1 MTLIGCVAEWCMNAS
16 AAKSGESYV
25 LSETICV
32 PVGNRAR
39 RFSYSTVQEVDLV
52 VMTGNSQDQ
61 TPLWTWSLGQAFGGN
76 EHHLD
81 ISAGECVTWT
91 TAWDGT
97 DEAGDPLD
105 PGTYRLE
112 VQSLAEQAA
121 GTTATATFQISE

>member
-1 MTLIGCVAEWCMNAS
+1 MTAS

-25 LSETICV
+25 LSESICV
-32 PVGNRAR
+32 PVGYRAR
-39 RFSYSTVQEVDLV
+39 RFSYSTIQEVDLV
-52 VMTGNSQDQ
+52 VMSGAPQDQ
-61 TPLWTWSLGQAFGGN
+61 TALWTWSLGQAFRSD

-91 TAWDGT
+91 TVWDGT
-97 DEAGDPLD
+97 DEAGEPLD

-112 VQSLAEQAA
+112 VESLAEQAA